1 MLVQSNK
8 GLRKLIFE
16 KDISNFSETNSE
28 GNCYEL
34 IKDNAALSA
43 TKKQLEEYF
52 NGKRINFNIQLDISI
67 SNFYKKVL
75 IEVMKIPFGNVMSYK
90 QIAVKINNPQAYR
103 AVGTANAKNT
113 IPIIIPCHRV
123 IANNGTLGGY
133 GGGLKIKKFL
143 LKMEGVI

>member
-1 MLVQSNK
+1 
-8 GLRKLIFE
+8 
-16 KDISNFSETNSE
+16 
-28 GNCYEL
+28 
-34 IKDNAALSA
+34 
-43 TKKQLEEYF
+43 
-52 NGKRINFNIQLDISI
+52 
-67 SNFYKKVL
+67 
-75 IEVMKIPFGNVMSYK
+75 MKIPFGNVMSYK
-90 QIAVKINNPQAYR
+90 QIAAKINNPQAYR

>member
-28 GNCYEL
+28 GNCFEL
-34 IKDNAALSA
+34 IKDNAALST

>member
-28 GNCYEL
+28 GNSFEL